1 MAKAEP
7 TRGVPLFAEECTIG
21 CVSHQPKDTSPMWV
35 IGVAGLVIGVI
46 VTLAGFVLAFF
57 NGAVTIVVGLV
68 IVAAGLGALALD
80 RAEQRS
86 RL

>member
-1 MAKAEP
+1 
-7 TRGVPLFAEECTIG
+7 
-21 CVSHQPKDTSPMWV
+21 MWV

-46 VTLAGFVLAFF
+46 VAIAGFVLAFF
-57 NGAVTIVVGLV
+57 NGAATIVVGLV

>member
-1 MAKAEP
+1 MS
-7 TRGVPLFAEECTIG
+7 R
-21 CVSHQPKDTSPMWV
+21 QPKDTSPMWV

-46 VTLAGFVLAFF
+46 VAIAGFVLAFF
-57 NGAVTIVVGLV
+57 NGAATIVVGLV